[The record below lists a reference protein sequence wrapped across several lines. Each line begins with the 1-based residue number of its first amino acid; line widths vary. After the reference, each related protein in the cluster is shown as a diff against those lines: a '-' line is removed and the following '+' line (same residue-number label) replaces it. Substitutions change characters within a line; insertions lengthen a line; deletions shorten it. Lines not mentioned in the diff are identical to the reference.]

1 MFVAK
6 TVSLDIDD
14 LQKVKKIIWNG
25 ESDNLSQFVR
35 LAIKTELNRRKI
47 INKEKI

>member
-14 LQKVKKIIWNG
+14 LQKVKKIIWAG

-35 LAIKTELNRRKI
+35 MAIKTELDRRKK
-47 INKEKI
+47 INREKI